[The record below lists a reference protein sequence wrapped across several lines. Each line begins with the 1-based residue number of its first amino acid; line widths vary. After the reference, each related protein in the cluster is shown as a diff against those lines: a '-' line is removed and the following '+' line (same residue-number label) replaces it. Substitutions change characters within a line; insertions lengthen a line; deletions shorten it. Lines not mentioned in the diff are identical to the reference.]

1 MTAPCPRRDA
11 QKLRFGPW
19 LVNAINSGLYQGLCW
34 TDPARRVFR
43 IPWKHNARKDV
54 TSSDIEIFKVGGMEG
69 RGGHP
74 TWAIEVGWEGGADS
88 TDPRAFKAGEMEATS
103 SAPPHPQG
111 LQGGWEWVQL
121 ALGGP
126 A

>member
-1 MTAPCPRRDA
+1 MTAPCPHRDT

-34 TDPARRVFR
+34 INPAQKVFR

-54 TSSDIEIFKVGGMEG
+54 TSSDIKIFKVGGREG

-74 TWAIEVGWEGGADS
+74 AWAVEVGWEGVQ
-88 TDPRAFKAGEMEATS
+88 KAETTKPAREVRWRPPAVTS
-103 SAPPHPQG
+103 R
-111 LQGGWEWVQL
+111 W
-121 ALGGP
+121 
-126 A
+126 